1 MACSVLSMIPVSHPL
16 VTKTLGTLKKK
27 GQKTL
32 RARGQKYCR
41 KRMSLV
47 RELPVT
53 LMNTQILTQPPHKS
67 NPLNSPAQER
77 RAS

>member
-32 RARGQKYCR
+32 RARGQR
-41 KRMSLV
+41 
-47 RELPVT
+47 
-53 LMNTQILTQPPHKS
+53 ILQKKNVSGT
-67 NPLNSPAQER
+67 
-77 RAS
+77 